1 MSDTRPNTSGAR
13 ESAGGEKRVGLHSL
27 KPAEGS
33 RKPRKRLGRGAGTG
47 HGKTSGRGHKGAGAR
62 SGASAYAAYE
72 GGQMPLQRR
81 LPRLKGEARGRHTV
95 ARPTVYA
102 AVNLRELEGVP
113 GDTIGPDELRA
124 AGLVRKKAELVKILG
139 NGEAGRAMTVR
150 AHAFSKSARE
160 KIEAGGGSVEVLER

>member
-1 MSDTRPNTSGAR
+1 MRLNELKGAPGSKKAR
-13 ESAGGEKRVGLHSL
+13 KRVGRGT
-27 KPAEGS
+27 GS
-33 RKPRKRLGRGAGTG
+33 G

-62 SGASAYAAYE
+62 SGSKAHSTYE

-102 AVNLRELEGVP
+102 PVNLGQLGDIS
-113 GDTIGPDELRA
+113 GDTIGPEELRA

-139 NGEAGRAMTVR
+139 EGEIGRSVTVR
-150 AHAFSKSARE
+150 AHAFSGSAKA
-160 KIEAGGGSVEVLER
+160 KIEAAGGNVEVLER

>member
-1 MSDTRPNTSGAR
+1 MRLNELKGAPGSKKAR
-13 ESAGGEKRVGLHSL
+13 KRVGRGT
-27 KPAEGS
+27 GS
-33 RKPRKRLGRGAGTG
+33 G

-62 SGASAYAAYE
+62 SGAKAHATYE

-124 AGLVRKKAELVKILG
+124 AGLVRKRAQLVKILG
-139 NGEAGRAMTVR
+139 DGEIGRAVTVR
-150 AHAFSKSARE
+150 AHAFSGSAKA
-160 KIEAGGGSVEVLER
+160 KIEAAGGGVEVLEL

>member
-1 MSDTRPNTSGAR
+1 VRLNELKGAPGSKKAR
-13 ESAGGEKRVGLHSL
+13 KRVGRGT
-27 KPAEGS
+27 GS
-33 RKPRKRLGRGAGTG
+33 G

-62 SGASAYAAYE
+62 SGAKAHATYE

-102 AVNLRELEGVP
+102 PVNLGELEGIS

-124 AGLVRKKAELVKILG
+124 AGLVRKRVELVKILG
-139 NGEAGRAMTVR
+139 NGEIGRAVSVR
-150 AHAFSKSARE
+150 AHAFSRSAKE
-160 KIEAGGGSVEVLER
+160 KIEAAGGSVEVLER

>member
-1 MSDTRPNTSGAR
+1 MRLNELSPAPGSKKAR
-13 ESAGGEKRVGLHSL
+13 KRVGRGT
-27 KPAEGS
+27 GS
-33 RKPRKRLGRGAGTG
+33 G

-62 SGASAYAAYE
+62 SGAQARSTYE

-95 ARPTVYA
+95 ARPTLYA
-102 AVNLRELEGVP
+102 AVNLGQLDELA
-113 GDTIGPDELRA
+113 GDTIGPEELRG

-139 NGEAGRAMTVR
+139 DGEIGRSVTVR

-160 KIEAGGGSVEVLER
+160 KIEAAGGNAEVLER

>member
-1 MSDTRPNTSGAR
+1 MRLNELKGAPGSKKAR
-13 ESAGGEKRVGLHSL
+13 KRVGRGT
-27 KPAEGS
+27 GS
-33 RKPRKRLGRGAGTG
+33 G

-62 SGASAYAAYE
+62 SGAKAHATYE

-95 ARPTVYA
+95 ARPIVYA

-124 AGLVRKKAELVKILG
+124 AGLVRKRVELVKILG
-139 NGEAGRAMTVR
+139 DGEIGRAATVR
-150 AHAFSKSARE
+150 AHAFSGSAKA
-160 KIEAGGGSVEVLER
+160 KIEAAGGSVEVLER

>member
-1 MSDTRPNTSGAR
+1 VRLNELSPVPGSKKAR
-13 ESAGGEKRVGLHSL
+13 KRVGRGT
-27 KPAEGS
+27 GS
-33 RKPRKRLGRGAGTG
+33 G

-62 SGASAYAAYE
+62 SGSKAHSTYE

-95 ARPTVYA
+95 ARPVLYA
-102 AVNLRELEGVP
+102 PVNLGQLGDIS
-113 GDTIGPDELRA
+113 GDTIGPEELRA

-139 NGEAGRAMTVR
+139 DGEIGRSVTVR

-160 KIEAGGGSVEVLER
+160 KIEAAGGNAEVLER

>member
-1 MSDTRPNTSGAR
+1 VRLNELKGAPGSKKAR
-13 ESAGGEKRVGLHSL
+13 KRVGRGT
-27 KPAEGS
+27 GS
-33 RKPRKRLGRGAGTG
+33 G

-62 SGASAYAAYE
+62 SGAKAHATYE

-102 AVNLRELEGVP
+102 AVNLGQLDDIS

-124 AGLVRKKAELVKILG
+124 AGLVRKRVELVKILG
-139 NGEAGRAMTVR
+139 DGEIGRAATVR
-150 AHAFSKSARE
+150 AHAFSGSAKA
-160 KIEAGGGSVEVLER
+160 KIEAAGGSVEVLEL